1 MLKISA
7 GVFTHTVG
15 YTMPSWFP
23 HSLTV
28 YRTNTSAIRSDDG
41 VSMLDIYV

>member
-1 MLKISA
+1 MLKIYA
-7 GVFTHTVG
+7 GVFTHTAG
-15 YTMPSWFP
+15 YTKQSGFP